1 MNSRIPDAR
10 NFAIYLLCVGAVPH
24 FLIRHGKI
32 EESIALAFVA
42 LIFFILESHRK
53 QASNYFSQK
62 WVHGVFGC
70 TSLGSFSLC
79 WISFKI
85 NGAGSL
91 LSLGWIDIV
100 VFSVSIFGYFVAL
113 NDAAQNWVIAR
124 RRIEYK
130 IKESVKIK
138 GSDSNGTKLSLILGL

>member
-24 FLIRHGKI
+24 FLIRYGKI

-53 QASNYFSQK
+53 KASNYFSQK
-62 WVHGVFGC
+62 WVDGFFGC
-70 TSLGSFSLC
+70 TSLISFSLC
-79 WISFKI
+79 CVSFKM

-113 NDAAQNWVIAR
+113 NDAA
-124 RRIEYK
+124 K
-130 IKESVKIK
+130 S
-138 GSDSNGTKLSLILGL
+138 GLLHEGE